1 MENRD
6 EIIGWRIM
14 TRLVIAVSGT
24 PGTGKSMFAR
34 ALARKLDARLVDLN
48 AMIKR
53 KKLFKLDVDG
63 TRIANLRGMR
73 AEFSRIIRDSSDPIV
88 VEGLLAHLLPTK
100 YLTHV
105 VVLRTKPKVL
115 EKRLRARKY
124 SGAKLQDNLEAEALS
139 IILWEAVR
147 EHGLTKVYEIDTTE
161 MKVKT
166 AVGLFLKALAGKTS
180 LRPGKIDWL
189 EEFYGV

>member
-1 MENRD
+1 MA
-6 EIIGWRIM
+6 
-14 TRLVIAVSGT
+14 RLVIAVSGT
-24 PGTGKSMFAR
+24 PGTGKSVFAR

-48 AMIKR
+48 ALIKK
-53 KKLFKLDVDG
+53 KKLFRLDVDG

-73 AEFSRIIRDSSDPIV
+73 AEFTRIMKRSSDSIV

-105 VVLRTKPKVL
+105 VVLRTRPKVL
-115 EKRLRARKY
+115 EKRFRARKY
-124 SGAKLQDNLEAEALS
+124 SKAKLHDNLEAEALS
-139 IILWEAVR
+139 VILWEAVQ
-147 EHGLTKVYEIDTTE
+147 EHGVAKVYEIDMTGI
-161 MKVKT
+161 KVTT
-166 AVGLFLKALAGKTS
+166 AVEMFLKALAGKTS

>member
-1 MENRD
+1 MARL
-6 EIIGWRIM
+6 IIAI
-14 TRLVIAVSGT
+14 SGT
-24 PGTGKSMFAR
+24 PGTGKSAFAR

-48 AMIKR
+48 ALIKR

-63 TRIANLRGMR
+63 TRIANLRGMQS
-73 AEFSRIIRDSSDPIV
+73 EFARIVGNSRSPIV
-88 VEGLLAHLLPTK
+88 VEGLLSHLLQAR

-105 VVLRTKPKVL
+105 VVLRTRPRVL

-124 SGAKLQDNLEAEALS
+124 SGAKLSDNLEAEALS
-139 IILWEAVR
+139 IILWEAVQ
-147 EHGLTKVYEIDTTE
+147 EHGVAKVYEIDMTRI
-161 MKVKT
+161 KVT
-166 AVGLFLKALAGKTS
+166 AAVKLFLKALVSKAS

>member
-1 MENRD
+1 MA
-6 EIIGWRIM
+6 
-14 TRLVIAVSGT
+14 RLVIAVSGT
-24 PGTGKSMFAR
+24 PGTGKSVFAR

-48 AMIKR
+48 ALIKR

-73 AEFSRIIRDSSDPIV
+73 VEFARIMKRSSDSIV

-105 VVLRTKPKVL
+105 VVLRTRPKVL

-124 SGAKLQDNLEAEALS
+124 SWAKLRDNLEAEALS
-139 IILWEAVR
+139 IILWEAVQ
-147 EHGLTKVYEIDTTE
+147 EHGAEKVYEIDMTG
-161 MKVKT
+161 MKVTT
-166 AVGLFLKALAGKTS
+166 AVELFLKALAGKTS